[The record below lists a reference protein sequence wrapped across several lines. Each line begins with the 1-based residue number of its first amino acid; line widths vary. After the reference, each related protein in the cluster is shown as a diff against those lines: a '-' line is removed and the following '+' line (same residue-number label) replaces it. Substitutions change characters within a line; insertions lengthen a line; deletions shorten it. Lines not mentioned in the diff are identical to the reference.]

1 MENKITKESLEAK
14 IAELRKELEENATA
28 YQNKYGEMLAMHF
41 GEFTVSETSGRKE
54 SFEIKFQHI
63 TEEVSFSI
71 NPDHEYPEQFQWAG
85 RSYYNLKA
93 EDVSEVLEKSVKYI
107 SAVYQMLEILKQYSA
122 IRATAQRAKEFYLE
136 KIMPLLKEE
145 YRIESEIRKLQDQ
158 IRQIG
163 EDSEIEEAK
172 KIFVAGSEW
181 HFKRAFEINLR
192 NDTYYIK
199 IVESKGKLYFE
210 VPNLYDTKR
219 KLTDELLLDLKKY
232 ISKPYLEWIYDHE
245 IHEYRYYKSSMIETV
260 ENTKEEITK
269 KEYYELRKKHY
280 NC

>member
-14 IAELRKELEENATA
+14 IAELKKELEENTTD
-28 YQNKYGEMLAMHF
+28 YQNKNGEMLAMHF
-41 GEFTVSETSGRKE
+41 GEFTVSETSGWKE
-54 SFEIKFQHI
+54 SLEIKFQHI
-63 TEEVSFSI
+63 TEDVGFSI
-71 NPDHEYPEQFQWAG
+71 NPDQEYPEAFQWSMWSF
-85 RSYYNLKA
+85 RNMKA
-93 EDVSEVLEKSVKYI
+93 EEVAETLEKSVKYI
-107 SAVYQMLEILKQYSA
+107 SAVYQMLEILKEYSA

-172 KIFVAGSEW
+172 KIFVDGSEW

-219 KLTDELLLDLKKY
+219 KLTDELLLDLYKH
-232 ISKPYLEWIYDHE
+232 INKPCLESIYDQE
-245 IHEYRYYKSSMIETV
+245 TKNYRYYKSNMVETV
-260 ENTKEEITK
+260 ENTKEEITE
-269 KEYYELRKKHY
+269 KEYYELRKKYFHY
-280 NC
+280 